1 MVIISN
7 IEKMRATIVVAIL
20 LVFVPFIAIYAIMD
34 FRADS
39 FPVGTIGYILIGI
52 LGVSV
57 TLFLNRRLEKKRK
70 EKEQAEMQQ

>member
-7 IEKMRATIVVAIL
+7 IEKMRATIIVVLL
-20 LVFVPFIAIYAIMD
+20 LVVVPLIAIYVIMD
-34 FRADS
+34 FRSDT

-52 LGVSV
+52 LGISV

>member
-20 LVFVPFIAIYAIMD
+20 LVFVPLIAIYVIMD
-34 FRADS
+34 LRADS

-52 LGVSV
+52 LGISV

>member
-7 IEKMRATIVVAIL
+7 IEKMRATIIVVLL
-20 LVFVPFIAIYAIMD
+20 LVVVPLIAIYVIMD
-34 FRADS
+34 FRSDT